1 LKEKSDKLKGQS
13 SLIKIKIIYKE
24 EKKMGEKIP
33 MIGIHKKCGKRKLF
47 RSVGG
52 DVMIWCDYCNE
63 PILDYYREV
72 AIPIGRFSW
81 LPIFWYW
88 LKRSFKK

>member
-33 MIGIHKKCGKRKLF
+33 MIGIHKKCGKRKA
-47 RSVGG
+47 
-52 DVMIWCDYCNE
+52 
-63 PILDYYREV
+63 RESCFV
-72 AIPIGRFSW
+72 QSAEM
-81 LPIFWYW
+81 
-88 LKRSFKK
+88 